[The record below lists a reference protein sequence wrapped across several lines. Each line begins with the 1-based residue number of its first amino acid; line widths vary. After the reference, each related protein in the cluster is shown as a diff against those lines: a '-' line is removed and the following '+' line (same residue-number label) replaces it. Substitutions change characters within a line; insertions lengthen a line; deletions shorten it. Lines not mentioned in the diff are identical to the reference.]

1 MGLSDPKSQAVFSL
15 WHGNQVNMVGHQAI
29 GPDLHGTLPAPLRHE
44 RDVGLVILI
53 CEEGRQ
59 SAVAP
64 LGDMMGDAGSH
75 DACDASHGSMISILF
90 PLMQGNN

>member
-1 MGLSDPKSQAVFSL
+1 MLKDCFYLEVFCIDTGEYRMS
-15 WHGNQVNMVGHQAI
+15 
-29 GPDLHGTLPAPLRHE
+29 PLEFHE

-53 CEEGRQ
+53 CEESRQ

-64 LGDMMGDAGSH
+64 LGDMMGDAGGH

-90 PLMQGNN
+90 ALM